1 MSTRRDVEFIVGK
14 ILAGFSVTEAD
25 DIPKID
31 LYMDQVLTFLSE
43 RLRRTVRKSEA
54 DKLLTKTM
62 INNYVKNKVLIP
74 PVKKK
79 YGRDHILLLMLI
91 YYMKNFLAID
101 DIRKIVEPVSEKY
114 ARPTTKSAEQLTGRK
129 HRYSMTDVY
138 TEVFNHVSMNVERF
152 PEEVSKILDETD
164 QAFMNAP
171 EEDREMLRRF
181 NVICQLSADIYLRK
195 LLIEKLLDET
205 QTPGLP
211 DPIRGS
217 RSKS

>member
-91 YYMKNFLAID
+91 YYMKSFLAID

-138 TEVFNHVSMNVERF
+138 TEVFNYVSMNVERF
-152 PEEVSKILDETD
+152 PEEVAKILDETD

>member
-114 ARPTTKSAEQLTGRK
+114 ARPTTKSAEQLT
-129 HRYSMTDVY
+129 DVY

-171 EEDREMLRRF
+171 EEDREILRRF

-211 DPIRGS
+211 DPVRGS